1 MRDEAFQCQGE
12 RPVKKS
18 LAMITFAVTCGS
30 GNLAF
35 GQDRSRFF
43 VAMPDKAS
51 AMIIGTDP
59 AAVCAGINFIHAET
73 GLVTVGTS
81 GGGSNCL
88 GNQSS
93 VPGNC
98 SADGSINCFVPSGG
112 NLKAVQTGA
121 DSSLKP
127 ENIRT
132 GIIIGGVEG
141 KWPSAGTSTA
151 TKLTS
156 LGVAAS
162 TLGNLPGY
170 NGINS
175 DITSPSSKKEYTLF
189 GDDGKPYKFLISS
202 VDTTVKDSTNTANY
216 TTQSNTLFK
225 GFTVSGAEDLT
236 PGSIVHGKTIF
247 GQEGTAI
254 PRGPWIKSATLTSV
268 FDRLAT
274 GTSLQ
279 TPVAKANIFKKAGT
293 ETYWMLLR
301 DEANT
306 SNPLIKNSTDAN
318 TDCGSASVSFNN
330 STFGNATAPWSL
342 PSEKDVRSAQV
353 TGGTGA
359 GGLFATEGLISG
371 NKFWI
376 KTTTEGSYEVVGFSS
391 ATAVPTR
398 STGTASDLNLVVC
411 VYKPSSLFA
420 GNGTGFS
427 AKFTVVNTQQTLPTI
442 SYTYHRANVMMS
454 PDSNMQVAYIYTS
467 GEVAN
472 SVSKLAVGT
481 TALTNL
487 CSNSSLSIPTGFSE
501 KTWRVL
507 DATDIEAYGPQ
518 FMSDPFIGAE
528 ISSYNSNEAF
538 WLRSTISGSATTARY
553 KIDFLTNALTLVP
566 SDVGNSSQTAAAI
579 CVIKK

>member
-1 MRDEAFQCQGE
+1 M
-12 RPVKKS
+12 KKS
-18 LAMITFAVTCGS
+18 LAMIIFAVTCGS

-73 GLVTVGTS
+73 GLVTAGTS

-112 NLKAVQTGA
+112 NLKAVDA
-121 DSSLKP
+121 SSTSNLKS
-127 ENIRT
+127 ENIRKDVT
-132 GIIIGGVEG
+132 IGGVKGE
-141 KWPSAGTSTA
+141 WPSPGTSSANSTA

-156 LGVAAS
+156 LEGTAL
-162 TLGNLPGY
+162 TLGSLPGY
-170 NGINS
+170 N
-175 DITSPSSKKEYTLF
+175 DISSTSHQEYTLF

-202 VDTTVKDSTNTANY
+202 VGTSVTPSTTKADY

-225 GFTVSGAEDLT
+225 GFTLNGDSDLIAENIKVGVQIFSVTGNAVPRKTWALVSPPPTTTTTTAPPISVLDWSSPLTTKPTLAKARVYNDPVSGYFWLLLR
-236 PGSIVHGKTIF
+236 
-247 GQEGTAI
+247 GTAD
-254 PRGPWIKSATLTSV
+254 P
-268 FDRLAT
+268 
-274 GTSLQ
+274 
-279 TPVAKANIFKKAGT
+279 
-293 ETYWMLLR
+293 Y
-301 DEANT
+301 
-306 SNPLIKNSTDAN
+306 NPLTTSSADAN
-318 TDCGSASVSFNN
+318 TKCGSASVSFNN
-330 STFGNATAPWSL
+330 STYGNATSPWSL
-342 PSEKDVRSAQV
+342 PSEKDVLSAQV

-359 GGLFATEGLISG
+359 GGLFANESLIG
-371 NKFWI
+371 ANIFFWI
-376 KTTTEGSYEVVGFSS
+376 KSSTAGSYKVVNFSS
-391 ATAVPTR
+391 ATVIPTP
-398 STGTASDLNLVVC
+398 STGSDSNLVVC

-420 GNGTGFS
+420 GNGAGTAGVS
-427 AKFTVVNTQQTLPTI
+427 GKFTGVDTKQVVLTTSNT
-442 SYTYHRANVMMS
+442 YRRANVMMS

-481 TALTNL
+481 TDLINL
-487 CSNSSLSIPTGFSE
+487 CSNNSLSIPTDFTG

-507 DATDIEAYGPQ
+507 DATDITAYGPQ
-518 FMSDPFIGAE
+518 FMSDPFIGTGKGY
-528 ISSYNSNEAF
+528 YNSNEAF
-538 WLRSTISGSATTARY
+538 WLSSTVNGTVTTARY
-553 KIDFLTNALTLVP
+553 KIDSLTKSLTL
-566 SDVGNSSQTAAAI
+566 SSTGDTTTAAAI

>member
-1 MRDEAFQCQGE
+1 M
-12 RPVKKS
+12 KKA

-132 GIIIGGVEG
+132 GIIIGEVEG

-162 TLGNLPGY
+162 TLGNLPDY
-170 NGINS
+170 N

-225 GFTVSGAEDLT
+225 GFTLNGDSDLIAGNIKAGVPIFGVTGTAVPRKTWALVAPSSTTATPISVLDWSSTLNPQPTLAKARVYNDPVSGYL
-236 PGSIVHGKTIF
+236 
-247 GQEGTAI
+247 
-254 PRGPWIKSATLTSV
+254 
-268 FDRLAT
+268 
-274 GTSLQ
+274 
-279 TPVAKANIFKKAGT
+279 
-293 ETYWMLLR
+293 WMLLR
-301 DEANT
+301 NSTNT
-306 SNPLIKNSTDAN
+306 SNPLTTSLADAN
-318 TDCGSASVSFNN
+318 TKCGSASVSFNN
-330 STFGNATAPWSL
+330 STFGNATAQWSL

-359 GGLFATEGLISG
+359 GGLFATEGLIPG

-376 KTTTEGSYEVVGFSS
+376 KTNTAGSYQVVGFSS
-391 ATAVPTR
+391 ATAVPTT
-398 STGTASDLNLVVC
+398 STATNSNLVVC

-427 AKFTVVNTQQTLPTI
+427 AKFTVVNTQQTLLTT
-442 SYTYHRANVMMS
+442 SYNYHRANVMMS
-454 PDSNMQVAYIYTS
+454 PDSNMQVAYIYTADSS
-467 GEVAN
+467 GNAKN
-472 SVSKLAVGT
+472 KMTVGT
-481 TALTNL
+481 TDLTNL
-487 CSNSSLSIPTGFSE
+487 CRNSSLSIPTDYTG

-507 DATDIEAYGPQ
+507 DATDIEAYEPQ
-518 FMSDPFIGAE
+518 FMSDPFIGAG

-538 WLRSTISGSATTARY
+538 WLSITGSGTVTPVRH
-553 KIDFLTNALTLVP
+553 KIDFLTKALTLVP
-566 SDVGNSSQTAAAI
+566 NDVVSSSQTAAAI

>member
-1 MRDEAFQCQGE
+1 M
-12 RPVKKS
+12 KKT

-98 SADGSINCFVPSGG
+98 SADGSSNCFVPSGG
-112 NLKAVQTGA
+112 NLKAVQTGP
-121 DSSLKP
+121 DSSLKS

-156 LGVAAS
+156 LEGTAL
-162 TLGNLPGY
+162 TLGGLLGY
-170 NGINS
+170 SG
-175 DITSPSSKKEYTLF
+175 ITSTSTQKDYTLF

-202 VDTTVKDSTNTANY
+202 VGTSVTPSTTTADY
-216 TTQSNTLFK
+216 TAQSNTLFK
-225 GFTVSGAEDLT
+225 GFTLNGDPKLIAGNIKAGVPIFGEIGTAVPRKTWALVAPSSTTATPISVLDWSSTLNPQPTLAKARVYNDPVSGY
-236 PGSIVHGKTIF
+236 F
-247 GQEGTAI
+247 
-254 PRGPWIKSATLTSV
+254 
-268 FDRLAT
+268 
-274 GTSLQ
+274 
-279 TPVAKANIFKKAGT
+279 
-293 ETYWMLLR
+293 WMLLR
-301 DEANT
+301 DSTNT
-306 SNPLIKNSTDAN
+306 SNPLTTSLADAN
-318 TDCGSASVSFNN
+318 TKCGTASVSFNS
-330 STFGNATAPWSL
+330 STYGNATSPWSL

-359 GGLFATEGLISG
+359 GGLFATEGLIPG

-376 KTTTEGSYEVVGFSS
+376 KTTTAGSYQVVGFSS
-391 ATAVPTR
+391 ATAEPSKSPAT
-398 STGTASDLNLVVC
+398 DLNLVVC
-411 VYKPSSLFA
+411 VYKQSSLFA
-420 GNGTGFS
+420 GNGAGTAGVSGIF
-427 AKFTVVNTQQTLPTI
+427 AVVDTKQALLTTSNT
-442 SYTYHRANVMMS
+442 YRRANVMMS
-454 PDSNMQVAYIYTS
+454 PDSNMQVAYIYTADSS
-467 GEVAN
+467 GNAQN
-472 SVSKLAVGT
+472 KMTVGT
-481 TALTNL
+481 TDLTNL
-487 CSNSSLSIPTGFSE
+487 CSNSSLSIPTIPTDYTG

-507 DATDIEAYGPQ
+507 DETDITAYRPQ
-518 FMSDPFIGAE
+518 FMSDPFIGAG
-528 ISSYNSNEAF
+528 ISSYNSNDVF
-538 WLRSTISGSATTARY
+538 WLSITGSGTVTPVRH
-553 KIDFLTNALTLVP
+553 KIDFLTKALTLVP
-566 SDVGNSSQTAAAI
+566 NDVVSGSQTAAAI

>member
-1 MRDEAFQCQGE
+1 M
-12 RPVKKS
+12 KKA
-18 LAMITFAVTCGS
+18 LAMIIFAVTCGS

-51 AMIIGTDP
+51 ATIIGTDP

-88 GNQSS
+88 GTQSS

-112 NLKAVQTGA
+112 NLKAVEA
-121 DSSLKP
+121 SSTSNLQS
-127 ENIRT
+127 ENIRKDVT
-132 GIIIGGVEG
+132 IAGVKGE
-141 KWPSAGTSTA
+141 WPSTGASTA
-151 TKLTS
+151 TKL
-156 LGVAAS
+156 S
-162 TLGNLPGY
+162 TLGGTALTLGSLPGY
-170 NGINS
+170 S
-175 DITSPSSKKEYTLF
+175 SITSTSTKKEYTLF

-202 VDTTVKDSTNTANY
+202 VGTSVTPSTTTADH
-216 TTQSNTLFK
+216 TTPSNTLFK
-225 GFTVSGAEDLT
+225 GFTLNGDPNLIAGNIKAGVPIFGVIGTAVPRKTWALVAPSSTTATPIDVLDRSTTSTTTTLPKARVYNDPVSGYFWLLLR
-236 PGSIVHGKTIF
+236 
-247 GQEGTAI
+247 GTAD
-254 PRGPWIKSATLTSV
+254 P
-268 FDRLAT
+268 
-274 GTSLQ
+274 
-279 TPVAKANIFKKAGT
+279 
-293 ETYWMLLR
+293 Y
-301 DEANT
+301 
-306 SNPLIKNSTDAN
+306 NPLTTSSADAN
-318 TDCGSASVSFNN
+318 TKCGSASVSFNN
-330 STFGNATAPWSL
+330 STFGNATAQWSL

-359 GGLFATEGLISG
+359 GGLFATEGLIPG

-376 KTTTEGSYEVVGFSS
+376 KTNTAGSYQVVGFSS
-391 ATAVPTR
+391 ATAVPTT
-398 STGTASDLNLVVC
+398 STATNSNLVVC

-427 AKFTVVNTQQTLPTI
+427 AKFTVVNTQQTLLTT

-454 PDSNMQVAYIYTS
+454 PDSNMQVAYIYTADSS
-467 GEVAN
+467 GNAQN
-472 SVSKLAVGT
+472 KMTVGT
-481 TALTNL
+481 TDLTNL
-487 CSNSSLSIPTGFSE
+487 CSNSSLSIPTDYTG

-518 FMSDPFIGAE
+518 FMSDPFIGAG

-538 WLRSTISGSATTARY
+538 WLSITGSGTVTPVRH
-553 KIDFLTNALTLVP
+553 KIDFLTKALTLVP
-566 SDVGNSSQTAAAI
+566 NDVVSGSQTAAAI